1 MVSFLDDKIE
11 NAFRRFVNVELA
23 EKYQQPIFVEDA
35 IIVTGVIGDDKIEE
49 ALIIRFFVGH
59 AKVEFVEDKIA
70 VDINKYC
77 YENDFELNRSL
88 VIERDTWNGE
98 IRYGLVYTNP
108 EI

>member
-1 MVSFLDDKIE
+1 MVNFLDDKTE

-35 IIVTGVIGDDKIEE
+35 YIVTGLMGNDKIEE
-49 ALIIRFFVGH
+49 VLIVRFFVGY
-59 AKVEFVEDKIA
+59 AKVEFVEDKIST
-70 VDINKYC
+70 DIHKYC
-77 YENDFELNRSL
+77 YENGLKLDKSP

>member
-1 MVSFLDDKIE
+1 MVNFLDDKLE

-35 IIVTGVIGDDKIEE
+35 QIVTGLMGNDKIEE
-49 ALIIRFFVGH
+49 ALIVRFFVGY
-59 AKVEFVEDKIA
+59 AKVGFVEDKISA
-70 VDINKYC
+70 DIHKYC
-77 YENDFELNRSL
+77 YENGFKLDKSP
-88 VIERDTWNGE
+88 VIKRDTWNGE